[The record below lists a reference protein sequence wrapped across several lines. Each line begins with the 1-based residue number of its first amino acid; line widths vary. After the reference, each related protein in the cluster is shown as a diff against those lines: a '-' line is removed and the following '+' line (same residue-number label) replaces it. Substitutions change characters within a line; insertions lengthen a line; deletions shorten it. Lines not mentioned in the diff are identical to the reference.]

1 MNNFVRQFVD
11 YCQYQVRSA
20 PYWRTGMEI
29 YVVGDDLLH
38 VSSPTECTGVAA
50 THTGWIEMRVVTR
63 DDPPREI
70 ADEWYAV
77 SETTLWCPRGVL
89 SVHSMMGITTD

>member
-11 YCQYQVRSA
+11 YCQCQVRSA

-29 YVVGDDLLH
+29 YVIGDDLLH
-38 VSSPTECTGVAA
+38 VSSPTECTGFAA

-63 DDPPREI
+63 DDPPSEI
-70 ADEWYAV
+70 ADEWDAI

-89 SVHSMMGITTD
+89 FG